1 MHVLTNSDEI
11 VETVDRGVTEY
22 QNTVRPRLGD
32 ILRLPLWF
40 VNLASP
46 RPASSTLDAFH
57 RSVDEL
63 IASRAH
69 DSVDRPIDLLR
80 TLLSAHD
87 ESGNS
92 MSLEEVR
99 HQVVTI
105 FMAGHETTAQALTWV
120 WFLVSEHPMVE
131 ARLHEELRNV
141 LAGREPRHDDLSQ
154 LPYTRMVIE
163 ESMRLYPPAHTLARE
178 AIRSDLILG
187 HTVPAGSAVII
198 SPWLLHRKA
207 TLWPE
212 PAEFKPERFSA
223 ASSRTRQRLAYI
235 PFGAG
240 PRICIGAAFALEEAM
255 LILAT
260 VAQRY
265 ALRLKPGHPV
275 EPLGLITLR
284 PRYGMKML
292 LGRRASPHSP

>member
-1 MHVLTNSDEI
+1 MV
-11 VETVDRGVTEY
+11 Y
-22 QNTVRPRLGD
+22 QKTVRPRLGD
-32 ILRLPLWF
+32 ILRLPLWL
-40 VNLASP
+40 VNLVSP

-63 IASRAH
+63 ITSRTQA
-69 DSVDRPIDLLR
+69 SVDGSIDLLR
-80 TLLSAHD
+80 
-87 ESGNS
+87 
-92 MSLEEVR
+92 R
-99 HQVVTI
+99 
-105 FMAGHETTAQALTWV
+105 
-120 WFLVSEHPMVE
+120 
-131 ARLHEELRNV
+131 
-141 LAGREPRHDDLSQ
+141 
-154 LPYTRMVIE
+154 
-163 ESMRLYPPAHTLARE
+163 PPAHTLARE

-198 SPWLLHRKA
+198 SPWLRHRKA
-207 TLWPE
+207 SLWPE
-212 PAEFKPERFSA
+212 LAEFKPERFSP
-223 ASSRTRQRLAYI
+223 ASSRTRQRFAYI

-275 EPLGLITLR
+275 EPLGLITLQ